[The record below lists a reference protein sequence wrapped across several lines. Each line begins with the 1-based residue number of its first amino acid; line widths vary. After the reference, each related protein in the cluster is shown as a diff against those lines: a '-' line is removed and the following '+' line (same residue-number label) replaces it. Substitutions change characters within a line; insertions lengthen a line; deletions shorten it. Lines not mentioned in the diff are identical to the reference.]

1 MKISIIMP
9 FYNGWELTHARLYEF
24 YKYLPVDNV
33 EICLVND
40 CSTDDV
46 SGSIS
51 FWQKGAARHKILY
64 RKNEANLGFGGSHN
78 EGAKIAT
85 GDVFV
90 FYSNDVVLSGNFIP
104 ALVEE
109 FEKDQKILVGNRL
122 IYFPAGW
129 NEFEINGKK
138 RIVPYLEGFF
148 IACTR
153 EAWKELGGWDV
164 ESYGKFDYEDLD
176 LSTKAISLGYNLIDM
191 QSSFLTHLGGRTI
204 MNMNVDRLAHTK
216 RNREVFIQ
224 KWQKFLSEE

>member
-24 YKYLPVDNV
+24 YKYLPTDV

-46 SGSIS
+46 GGSVS
-51 FWQKGAARHKILY
+51 FWQKGAAKHKILY
-64 RKNEANLGFGGSHN
+64 HKNEVNSGFGASHN
-78 EGAKIAT
+78 AGARIAT
-85 GDVFV
+85 GDIFV
-90 FYSNDVVLSGNFIP
+90 FYSNDVVLSGNFVPTLLEVIERERDK
-104 ALVEE
+104 V
-109 FEKDQKILVGNRL
+109 LVGNRL

-129 NEFEINGKK
+129 NEFEAFGKK
-138 RIVPYLEGFF
+138 RIIPYLEGFF

-153 EAWKELGGWDV
+153 EAWKELGGWDA

-176 LSTKAISLGYNLIDM
+176 LSTKALSLGYNLVDL
-191 QSSFLTHLGGRTI
+191 QSHFLKHLGGRTI
-204 MNMNVDRLAHTK
+204 MNMNIDRMEHTK
-216 RNREVFIQ
+216 KNREIFIQ